1 VPIDDVE
8 QTLRDACT
16 RWRVREIAAGSYRWE
31 ASLQRL
37 ESEGLPVFRF
47 PRNAA
52 HMAPATARM
61 YQAATNHGL
70 THDGDPRLS
79 RHVANAIVKTDT
91 RGQRITKE
99 TRYSTCRVDAAIAAI
114 CAFDRAAGP
123 IEEDYDLMQS
133 VM

>member
-1 VPIDDVE
+1 V
-8 QTLRDACT
+8 
-16 RWRVREIAAGSYRWE
+16 EIAADSYRWE

-47 PRNAA
+47 PQNAA

-99 TRYSTCRVDAAIAAI
+99 TKYSTRRVDLAIAA
-114 CAFDRAAGP
+114 CMAFDRAAGP
-123 IEEDYDLMQS
+123 IEPEYDLMQS